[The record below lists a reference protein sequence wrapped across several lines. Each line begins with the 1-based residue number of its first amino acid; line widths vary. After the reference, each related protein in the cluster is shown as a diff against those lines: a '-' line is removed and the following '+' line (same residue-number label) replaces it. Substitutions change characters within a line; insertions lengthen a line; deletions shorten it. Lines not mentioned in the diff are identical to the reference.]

1 MFKVLLIGLKDV
13 TLAFRDR
20 AALILMLAAPFALT
34 IGLGFVTGRFSGSSS
49 SGLSDI
55 PVIIVNQDDGD
66 LGQALVDV
74 FNSDDLAELLE
85 PAAADDADAARKRVE
100 ADEVAAAVIV
110 PAGFT
115 AGVIPTAAGASDAPA
130 RIEIVAN
137 PNRPLSAGVVQSIVE
152 EFVSRVEVGRVGGQV
167 AVTQLVAHG
176 LIVREDVPEVGRAI
190 GERQAGT
197 DAGAALITLRRTSLA
212 PESEP
217 VEFDVLAYL
226 APGMALMFL
235 MFTVSNGGRSI
246 LAERALGTLPR
257 LLIAP
262 TTAAQVLG
270 GKLLG
275 IFLTGV
281 AQLVILIGAST
292 LFFGLRWGDP
302 LGVIALVLAAAAGAT
317 GWGAVLAAFARSP
330 AQVSSVGSALM
341 LMFGILG
348 GSFISL
354 DTFPTWVQTISRVTP
369 NAWGLDGFTTLGL
382 GGTLADIAT
391 PIMALLTMAAV
402 LFTAAVM
409 LFRRQGIVQR

>member
-55 PVIIVNQDDGD
+55 PIIIVNQDDGD

-281 AQLVILIGAST
+281 AQLGILIGAST

>member
-1 MFKVLLIGLKDV
+1 
-13 TLAFRDR
+13 
-20 AALILMLAAPFALT
+20 
-34 IGLGFVTGRFSGSSS
+34 
-49 SGLSDI
+49 
-55 PVIIVNQDDGD
+55 
-66 LGQALVDV
+66 
-74 FNSDDLAELLE
+74 
-85 PAAADDADAARKRVE
+85 
-100 ADEVAAAVIV
+100 
-110 PAGFT
+110 
-115 AGVIPTAAGASDAPA
+115 
-130 RIEIVAN
+130 
-137 PNRPLSAGVVQSIVE
+137 LSAGVVQSIVE